1 MVIQHS
7 SMPTLSKDVLYIGS
21 AVPLETSEGLEAIQQ
36 PLRSRY
42 PIDNDENVQ
51 GILSTLSILPSGIQ
65 LRYKNDPSHVVLFPF
80 SALTMCAAVRCVK
93 STNAATNETSAR
105 FVSLSSPEASGANN
119 QRPAIF
125 TAITRRTKGRQ
136 VLECHGFITMTPKD
150 ALELVQWTSTLDKR
164 SKHRA
169 LDTMKTGISTSAYDV
184 SRADTSFFT
193 ETASLPEFPIQLV
206 PGESMEPIS
215 PSTSPAFYKEPPPNG
230 FFYSTKNAQVKKY
243 SLQKYSGTMGADDT
257 YGSFPAGDHFERS
270 PGYASSHYS
279 TSGAVLATPPR
290 QPVLVPIHTYPSF
303 PPPLPAY
310 TRPMLIRPPPPA
322 TMFAYPRPRF
332 FSPPPI
338 VRVRPLPVLVP
349 PPASAGVYSE
359 NLYQRAKLARQESRG
374 SSHSTSPSSIPESAQ
389 LNGRSHSKIGTHD
402 ETSQSSSRPRTPP
415 TDYDAPYSRAH
426 RISRKEDFYLRQNT
440 THDHSVTPQGHA
452 GQGFKGY
459 YIVPPYGYYSLPHA
473 AGAARP
479 RSVPP
484 YVERRE
490 KKSKNKDSKK
500 IKKTKKKTSKK
511 GNLENTHD
519 ESTDSVGYTS
529 EIADSRQPRDFRRM
543 ENQFQ
548 HERAFSKSLTEE
560 KRQSL
565 RGSGAFNAYSLNN
578 TVGNTENDFPPA
590 MY

>member
-7 SMPTLSKDVLYIGS
+7 STPALSKEVLYIGS

-42 PIDNDENVQ
+42 PVDNDENVQ
-51 GILSTLSILPSGIQ
+51 GILSILSILPSGIQ

-80 SALTMCAAVRCVK
+80 SSLTMCAAVRCVK
-93 STNAATNETSAR
+93 IINAATNEVSAR
-105 FVSLSSPEASGANN
+105 FVSLSSPEAGGANN

-164 SKHRA
+164 SKQKG
-169 LDTMKTGISTSAYDV
+169 LESLKTGASSSAYDV
-184 SRADTSFFT
+184 SRADSSFFT

-206 PGESMEPIS
+206 PGDSVEPVS
-215 PSTSPAFYKEPPPNG
+215 PATSPAFYKEPPPNG

-243 SLQKYSGTMGADDT
+243 SLHKFSGAAGADDT
-257 YGSFPAGDHFERS
+257 HSSIPAGTDHFERL

-279 TSGAVLATPPR
+279 TSGAVLPTVPR
-290 QPVLVPIHTYPSF
+290 QPVLVPIHPYSHLS
-303 PPPLPAY
+303 PPLPAY
-310 TRPMLIRPPPPA
+310 TRPVFVGPPPPPP

-332 FSPPPI
+332 FSPPP
-338 VRVRPLPVLVP
+338 VMRARPVPVLVP
-349 PPASAGVYSE
+349 PPVYNDSTY
-359 NLYQRAKLARQESRG
+359 LRAKVGRRG
-374 SSHSTSPSSIPESAQ
+374 SRESSRSTSPSSIPESAQ
-389 LNGRSHSKIGTHD
+389 LNGKPHRKFHPHD

-415 TDYDAPYSRAH
+415 TDYDAPSSRGH
-426 RISRKEDFYLRQNT
+426 RVSRKEDFYLRQNV
-440 THDHSVTPQGHA
+440 HPASSQVQA
-452 GQGFKGY
+452 ARGFKGY
-459 YIVPPYGYYSLPHA
+459 YWAPPYGYYSLPHPT
-473 AGAARP
+473 GPARP

-490 KKSKNKDSKK
+490 KKSKNKEAKK
-500 IKKTKKKTSKK
+500 SKKTKKRSSKK
-511 GNLENTHD
+511 GHHENAHD

-529 EIADSRQPRDFRRM
+529 EIADNRLPRDFRRV
-543 ENQFQ
+543 ENQFK
-548 HERAFSKSLTEE
+548 HERAFSKSLAEE
-560 KRQSL
+560 KRNSL
-565 RGSGAFNAYSLNN
+565 KGSTAFNAYSLNN
-578 TVGNTENDFPPA
+578 TVGNNENDFPPT